1 MTMLVPCICARATVT
16 RQFTTPR
23 CSQPTCRLTRMTC
36 RSVAVMVAVAPWSAG
51 CGSSKP
57 TLVTA
62 PVSGVISL
70 DRMPLEHAVVTF
82 IPIDGTPGGG
92 AVATTDVD
100 GRYVMRSPQ
109 RTSGLT
115 GQRVLVSDGVPPGR
129 YRVVVSRRLHADGS
143 PMRPDEIPMES
154 QAVETIARVFS
165 DEAASTLTVD
175 VPAPGGTFDWHVKGV
190 RR

>member
-1 MTMLVPCICARATVT
+1 MRSIR
-16 RQFTTPR
+16 
-23 CSQPTCRLTRMTC
+23 RLM
-36 RSVAVMVAVAPWSAG
+36 VIMVAITPWSAG

-70 DRMPLEHAVVTF
+70 DGMPLGHANVTF

-92 AVATTDVD
+92 AVATTEVD

-115 GQRVLVSDGVPPGR
+115 GQRVLMSDGVPPGR

-143 PMRPDEIPMES
+143 PMRTDEIPMES

-165 DEAASTLTVD
+165 DELASTLTAD
-175 VPAPGGTFDWHVKGV
+175 VPPSGGTFDWQVKGV
-190 RR
+190 LR

>member
-1 MTMLVPCICARATVT
+1 MGTPQFAAPICFR
-16 RQFTTPR
+16 
-23 CSQPTCRLTRMTC
+23 PTCRHM
-36 RSVAVMVAVAPWSAG
+36 RSIRCLVVMALAIAPWSAG

-70 DRMPLEHAVVTF
+70 DGMPVGHAIVTF

-109 RTSGLT
+109 RTSGLR
-115 GQRVLVSDGVPPGR
+115 GQRVLMSDGVPPGR

-143 PMRPDEIPMES
+143 PMRQDEIPMES

-165 DEAASTLTVD
+165 DELASTLIAD
-175 VPAPGGTFDWHVKGV
+175 VPTAGGTFDWQVKGAH
-190 RR
+190 R